1 MLGGALAKTSLTNL
15 RNGCEFLANTVRDFL
30 PAARICPEETVQFL
44 QSQLGADR
52 EAGCVAA
59 LGLLDALARSDGQ
72 YHRLGLPGIPF
83 AIWAVPPCMLLRIS
97 CRAHDDREAAPG
109 CGGCAVSVQRPQDP
123 GELIWERKAL
133 SGW

>member
-15 RNGCEFLANTVRDFL
+15 WNGCEFLANTVRDFL
-30 PAARICPEETVQFL
+30 PAARICPEETVLFL
-44 QSQLGADR
+44 QSQLGNEW

-59 LGLLDALARSDGQ
+59 LGLLGALARSDGQ
-72 YHRLGLPGIPF
+72 YHGLGLPGIPL
-83 AIWAVPPCMLLRIS
+83 AIWVVPPCMLLRIS

-109 CGGCAVSVQRPQDP
+109 CGGCAVSVQRPQGA
-123 GELIWERKAL
+123 GELTWERKAL